1 MSANPKDSAM
11 QWVVNETTMLQD
23 CRVFTV
29 DKISCTRAPSP
40 SSLAPSTALTSAAVD
55 GGDARQFSSTNPA
68 ELPDQSHDFFVMNCP
83 DFVNVVALTS
93 DGLCVLVEQW
103 RHGSQ
108 ELTLE
113 IPGGLV
119 DAGESAETAARRE
132 LLEETGFEAA
142 EWIKIGV
149 CRPNAAI
156 QSNHCTTFLALDAR
170 LVAAPSFDA
179 HEHCVVHTLPW
190 PEVVARVRDGRIDH
204 ALVVAAV
211 LYARL
216 QLAAP

>member
-1 MSANPKDSAM
+1 MSVDPKDSAM
-11 QWVVNETTMLQD
+11 QWSVNKTTTLQD

-29 DKISCTRAPSP
+29 DKISCTRVPAS
-40 SSLAPSTALTSAAVD
+40 SSLAPSAALASKAVD
-55 GGDARQFSSTNPA
+55 GVDARQPASTNPA
-68 ELPDQSHDFFVMNCP
+68 ELSDQSHDFFVLNCP
-83 DFVNVVALTS
+83 DFVNVIALTN

-142 EWIKIGV
+142 E
-149 CRPNAAI
+149 
-156 QSNHCTTFLALDAR
+156 
-170 LVAAPSFDA
+170 
-179 HEHCVVHTLPW
+179 
-190 PEVVARVRDGRIDH
+190 
-204 ALVVAAV
+204 
-211 LYARL
+211 
-216 QLAAP
+216 